1 MIGSV
6 AQRVEHHHRIGD
18 GGVDRAEAVRPVD
31 PLADERHAGFDRP
44 LAQALRPETAAAL
57 QHVVVVHQTYQ
68 KQIATAPPSERQR
81 LAADANQAI
90 KKAVTDQGLSVSEYN
105 SILDLAQNDPG
116 VRAKLI
122 DRIKGTDGSRP

>member
-1 MIGSV
+1 MHRLMQPIAAIALGTACLLSTPAAH
-6 AQRVEHHHRIGD
+6 AQSEPQSPAQQPPSPNISD
-18 GGVDRAEAVRPVD
+18 QKLDEA
-31 PLADERHAGFDRP
+31 
-44 LAQALRPETAAAL
+44 AAAL